1 MDKNK
6 LFQKSSKALRDFAWF
21 IEKFG
26 FLNPKSKNPRV
37 HKLIARV
44 RELKE
49 MSKAL
54 AELA

>member
-1 MDKNK
+1 MNSE
-6 LFQKSSKALRDFAWF
+6 LFRKSSRAISDFAWF

-26 FLNPKSKNPRV
+26 FLNPKSKNLRM

-44 RELKE
+44 KELKE

-54 AELA
+54 AKLA